1 MKVDKETLQKVAHL
15 ARLNIKPEEEDQLL
29 KDMGEILNW
38 VEKLREANTEGVEPL
53 THMTGEVNVLRAD
66 KAEAT
71 IDRQQALK
79 NAPQQDGK
87 FFIVPQVMK
96 RND

>member
-15 ARLNIKPEEEDQLL
+15 ARLNIRPEEEDQLL

-38 VEKLREANTEGVEPL
+38 VEKLREVNTKGVEPL